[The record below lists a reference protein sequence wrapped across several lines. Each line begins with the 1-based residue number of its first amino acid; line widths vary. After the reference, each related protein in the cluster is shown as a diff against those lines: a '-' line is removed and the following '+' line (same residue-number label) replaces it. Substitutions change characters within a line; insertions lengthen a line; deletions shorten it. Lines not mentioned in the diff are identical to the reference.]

1 MSLTGKIALV
11 TGGSRGIG
19 RAICLELARQ
29 GANVAV
35 NYAGNSAAAQ
45 ETVAACEALGVQAI
59 AIQAN
64 VADPQ
69 ACQDMVKTVL
79 DTFGRIDILVNNAG
93 ITRDGL
99 TLQMKEEDF
108 DAVLDTNLK
117 GAFCCCKAVYRPMM
131 RQRSGRIINMSSIVG
146 LRGNPGQANYCAS
159 KAGLIGLTK
168 SLAKELAARKVTV
181 NAVAPG
187 FIDTDMTAVLSE
199 QAKEAML
206 STIPMAKLGQ
216 PEDVAHAVAFFA
228 SDEAAYITGQV
239 LCVDGGM
246 AVLTAERML
255 TMEKRRVVI
264 TGIGAVTLWAIPL
277 PRAGRP
283 SRTACAALLPSLCTI
298 TAARRSLWP
307 PR

>member
-19 RAICLELARQ
+19 RAICLEFARQ

-35 NYAGNSAAAQ
+35 NYAGNEKAAQ
-45 ETVAACEALGVQAI
+45 ETVEACEALGVKALAI
-59 AIQAN
+59 RAD
-64 VADPQ
+64 VADAR
-69 ACQDMVKTVL
+69 ACEDMVKQVL

-117 GAFCCCKAVYRPMM
+117 GAFFCCKAVYRPMM
-131 RQRSGRIINMSSIVG
+131 RQRYGRIINMSSVVG
-146 LRGNPGQANYCAS
+146 LRGNAGQANYSAS

-187 FIDTDMTAVLSE
+187 FIDTDMTAVLPE
-199 QAKEAML
+199 AAKEAL
-206 STIPMAKLGQ
+206 LKTIPMARLGQ
-216 PEDVAHAVAFFA
+216 PEDVARAVAFFA
-228 SDEAAYITGQV
+228 ADETAYVTGQV

-246 AVLTAERML
+246 AV
-255 TMEKRRVVI
+255 
-264 TGIGAVTLWAIPL
+264 
-277 PRAGRP
+277 
-283 SRTACAALLPSLCTI
+283 
-298 TAARRSLWP
+298 
-307 PR
+307 

>member
-11 TGGSRGIG
+11 TGGGRGIG

-35 NYAGNSAAAQ
+35 NYAGNAKTAE
-45 ETVAACEALGVQAI
+45 ETVAACKELGVQAI

-64 VADPQ
+64 VADAQ
-69 ACQDMVKTVL
+69 ACQDMVKQVL

-93 ITRDGL
+93 ITRDNL
-99 TLQMKEEDF
+99 ALSISEADF

-117 GAFCCCKAVYRPMM
+117 GAFCCCKAAYRPMM
-131 RQRSGRIINMSSIVG
+131 RQRYGRIINMSSVVG
-146 LRGNPGQANYCAS
+146 LRGNAGQANYSAS

-168 SLAKELAARKVTV
+168 SLAKELAGRKVTV

-206 STIPMAKLGQ
+206 RTIPMARLGQ
-216 PEDVAHAVAFFA
+216 AEDVAHAVAFFA

-246 AVLTAERML
+246 AV
-255 TMEKRRVVI
+255 
-264 TGIGAVTLWAIPL
+264 
-277 PRAGRP
+277 
-283 SRTACAALLPSLCTI
+283 
-298 TAARRSLWP
+298 
-307 PR
+307 